1 MATYDYKG
9 TKITGT
15 STTAS
20 KFPGSG
26 VKNAHVGDKYLNK
39 STGHVYKCTE
49 GGGSSSAKWKYT
61 KTVVVK
67 EPNTAVKSLGAPAR
81 SDPYVMKAGWSV
93 PKKLTE
99 KTNGRRASHI
109 QATWTIGSLKKV
121 DSGSSAKKESSLNLN
136 NFTASNGKTY
146 NRASFY
152 PRAKRKLSAVSVTVV
167 PTNDKGTGT
176 SPVTASRSFGAPK
189 KPSFAN
195 WVFDYEN
202 GGKISCKI
210 TTDAGKGYNERYD
223 TRYIMTITDTL
234 QNKTWNQHNTNSTAT
249 EITPYYDV
257 SNYQQLSYDD
267 YVKVTL
273 KAWARGFAGDS
284 DTVSTTYYVSYPK
297 DATIKNVDVS
307 STDQTGK
314 CTVFISTNN
323 TTQHPVDQVRL
334 EYLANC
340 EYSDASL
347 IPGDAAWTSS
357 DIVDNAACTALTIPV
372 TNLIP
377 DRGKYTWVRV
387 KSWHAAEAV
396 LHRYSAPWRVTQL
409 ETPAATAA
417 DDDITILDTEA
428 GTDGESV
435 IVHLGWNK
443 DGTDDSTGTEL
454 SWSDAEDAWR
464 STDEPDTYEFTW
476 SDGSVTV
483 DNVTYHDSAT
493 ITIKGLEESTVYY
506 IKARRYLEGDE
517 TTYSDYS
524 NPVTQLTSETPDSV
538 VASCASYVPSD
549 GSLAVSWT
557 FSSDSLQTAWQ
568 IVDTNGTV
576 IADGQSSLGATQIS
590 AERIA
595 QFATNNSL
603 TFTVQVS
610 TGSGYVV
617 SEEHTVTI
625 VDPPTLEV
633 TDTSLIEETVEINP
647 RTFTGD
653 LVSFTTEAEEIAT
666 QLTIPLT
673 PIQDLHGYD
682 SPWVGGAGKNKLPC
696 PYFTSDGTISG
707 VTFTTQSDG
716 SVVANGTAT
725 ALITFVL
732 VSNSNLYGNGSYI
745 LNGCPSGGGASTY
758 SIRAYLTGDSA
769 DDYGSGVS
777 ITVTD
782 SVKINSI
789 RLLIRSGA
797 VLNNVKFYPM
807 IRLASETD
815 ATYAPYSNECP
826 ISGWDEVNVWN
837 TGKNL
842 VFKTISNANINAVGS
857 IIENNEFTMHV
868 APVKAGQSY
877 KVTTNGGQFFGGF
890 FESEPES
897 GSQTYD
903 SQRVVVS
910 SANVIV
916 APITGYVAFRS
927 DASFTETQFEFGTTA
942 TTYEP
947 YNGTT
952 YPVNLSDT
960 AGTVYGGTLDVVSG
974 ELTVTDANIASYN
987 GETLP
992 STWISDRDVYAS
1004 GTTPTIGAQV
1014 VYKLATPQT
1023 YQLTPTQIM
1032 TLIGDNNVWSD
1043 AGSLTLK
1050 IAEGYGTQLTLQDM
1064 PMTVTVQTNAPCDL
1078 TQIISAQGAVG
1089 QFPEGV
1095 RRQTLNDTVYSDV
1108 LSPEWTES
1116 NGVFS
1121 TTLSYPAGLDF
1132 WNLAGYT
1139 YTLTATDQVTG
1150 LQSEQV
1156 SFPFVVDW
1164 TNPAV
1169 SPVLITYTATSD
1181 TAVNDEETYY
1191 EKVGDNY
1198 LEVDPVGT
1206 ENPAAL
1212 GWYTQTI
1219 TAFVTL
1225 TPQDYTDDDGFHH
1238 QSVEIALTPP
1248 TGSTSTDLY
1257 DIYRLTGDGAY
1268 LIGEGFPLTFTT
1280 TDEYAPFGDNLT
1292 HHYRFA
1298 IRTVEGDVAFA
1309 DIEYTADGSVMRF
1322 DWAGG
1327 SLELPYNISIGDSYS
1342 KDVEIREHLNGTNDA
1357 YWRKNITRKGSL
1369 SSDVIRLDQ
1378 QDEIMSA
1385 RALAHYAGAVFVR
1398 TPDGSAYEADVQVSD
1413 LSTDGGPLTQ
1423 IAVDATEIG
1432 LTQEFQLPIPT
1443 SGA

>member
-15 STTAS
+15 STNAS

-26 VKNAHVGDKYLNK
+26 VKNAHVGDTYLNK

-67 EPNTAVKSLGAPAR
+67 KPDTAVQSLSAPAR
-81 SDPYVMKAGWSV
+81 SDPYVMKSTWVV

-121 DSGSSAKKESSLNLN
+121 DSGSSAKKESSLNLGG
-136 NFTASNGKTY
+136 FTASNGNKY
-146 NRASFY
+146 NRKSFY
-152 PRAKRKLSAVSVTVV
+152 PNAKRKLTAVSVTVV
-167 PTNDKGTGT
+167 PTNEKGTGT

-189 KPSFAN
+189 KPTFAN

-210 TTDAGKGYNERYD
+210 TTDAGKGYYERYD

-234 QNKTWNQHNTNSTAT
+234 QNKTWNQHDTKSTAT
-249 EITPYYDV
+249 EITPLYDV

-297 DATIKNVDVS
+297 DATIKDVDVS

-340 EYSDASL
+340 EYPDASL

-387 KSWHAAEAV
+387 KSWHAAETV
-396 LHRYSAPWRVTQL
+396 LHRYSVPWRVTQL

-428 GTDGESV
+428 GADGESV
-435 IVHLGWNK
+435 IVHLGWDP
-443 DGTDDSTGTEL
+443 DGTDDATGTEL
-454 SWSDAEDAWR
+454 SWSEYEDAWR
-464 STDEPDTYEFTW
+464 STDDPETYEFTW
-476 SDGSVTV
+476 EDTSNGQPVPVTHEG
-483 DNVTYHDSAT
+483 VTYRHSAT

-517 TTYSDYS
+517 TTYSNYS
-524 NPVTQLTSETPDSV
+524 NPATQLTSETPDSV

-595 QFATNNSL
+595 HFATNNSL

-625 VDPPTLEV
+625 VDPPTLEIA
-633 TDTSLIEETVEINP
+633 DTSLVEETVEINP
-647 RTFTGD
+647 RSWTGD
-653 LVSFTTEAEEIAT
+653 LVSFTTEAEEIET
-666 QLTIPLT
+666 QLTIPLA
-673 PIQDLHGYD
+673 PIQD
-682 SPWVGGAGKNKLPC
+682 
-696 PYFTSDGTISG
+696 T
-707 VTFTTQSDG
+707 
-716 SVVANGTAT
+716 
-725 ALITFVL
+725 
-732 VSNSNLYGNGSYI
+732 
-745 LNGCPSGGGASTY
+745 SGGDPSPTH
-758 SIRAYLTGDSA
+758 I
-769 DDYGSGVS
+769 
-777 ITVTD
+777 
-782 SVKINSI
+782 
-789 RLLIRSGA
+789 
-797 VLNNVKFYPM
+797 
-807 IRLASETD
+807 
-815 ATYAPYSNECP
+815 CP
-826 ISGWDEVNVWN
+826 ISGWDGVNTYVRGINQWDEEWESGDIDGTTGQPVAGATVWR
-837 TGKNL
+837 
-842 VFKTISNANINAVGS
+842 
-857 IIENNEFTMHV
+857 
-868 APVKAGQSY
+868 
-877 KVTTNGGQFFGGF
+877 TTNYIAVMPATAYHAVSPTASNKPLRPRFYDANKSYIGYT
-890 FESEPES
+890 PKS
-897 GSQTYD
+897 GATNTD
-903 SQRVVVS
+903 STFVTPDNCRYMKFAPLNTNIPNHDVS
-910 SANVIV
+910 INYPA
-916 APITGYVAFRS
+916 
-927 DASFTETQFEFGTTA
+927 TETA
-942 TTYEP
+942 YHA
-947 YNGTT
+947 YNGTS

-1004 GTTPTIGAQV
+1004 GTTPTTGAQV
-1014 VYKLATPQT
+1014 VYKLATPLT

-1032 TLIGDNNVWSD
+1032 TLIGQNHVWSD
-1043 AGSLTLK
+1043 AGNLALK

-1095 RRQTLNDTVYSDV
+1095 RRQTLNDTIYSDV

-1198 LEVDPVGT
+1198 LEVEPVGT

-1219 TAFVTL
+1219 TAYVTL

-1268 LIGEGFPLTFTT
+1268 LVGQGFPLTYTT
-1280 TDEYAPFGDNLT
+1280 TDEYAPFGDDLT

-1298 IRTVEGDVAFA
+1298 IRTVNGDVAFA
-1309 DIEYTADGSVMRF
+1309 DIEYTADGAVMRF
-1322 DWAGG
+1322 DWSGG
-1327 SLELPYNISIGDSYS
+1327 SLELPYNISIGDKYA
-1342 KDVEIREHLNGTNDA
+1342 KDVEIRAHLNGTNDA
-1357 YWRKNITRKGSL
+1357 YWRKNITRTGSL

-1378 QDEIMSA
+1378 QDKIMSA

-1443 SGA
+1443 SEA

>member
-15 STTAS
+15 STNAS

-26 VKNAHVGDKYLNK
+26 VKDAHVGDTYLNK

-67 EPNTAVKSLGAPAR
+67 QPDTAVKSLSAPAR
-81 SDPYVMKAGWSV
+81 SDPYVMKSTWVV

-121 DSGSSAKKESSLNLN
+121 DSGSSAKKESSLNLGG
-136 NFTASNGKTY
+136 FTASNGKKY
-146 NRASFY
+146 NRKSFY
-152 PRAKRKLSAVSVTVV
+152 PNTTRKLSAVSVTVV

-176 SPVTASRSFGAPK
+176 SPVTVSRSFGAPK
-189 KPSFAN
+189 KPTFAN

-202 GGKISCKI
+202 GGRISCKI

-234 QNKTWNQHNTNSTAT
+234 QNKTWNQHDTKSTAT
-249 EITPYYDV
+249 EITPLYDV

-284 DTVSTTYYVSYPK
+284 ETVSTTYYVSYPK
-297 DATIKNVDVS
+297 DATIKDVDVS

-340 EYSDASL
+340 EYPDASL

-396 LHRYSAPWRVTQL
+396 LHRYSVPWRVTQL

-428 GTDGESV
+428 GADGESV
-435 IVHLGWNK
+435 IVHLGWDP
-443 DGTDDSTGTEL
+443 DGTDDATGTEL
-454 SWSDAEDAWR
+454 SWSEYEDAWR
-464 STDEPDTYEFTW
+464 STDDPETYEFTW
-476 SDGSVTV
+476 EDTSNGQPVPVTHEG
-483 DNVTYHDSAT
+483 VTYRHSAT

-524 NPVTQLTSETPDSV
+524 NPATQLTSETPDSV

-595 QFATNNSL
+595 HFATNNSL

-625 VDPPTLEV
+625 VDPPTLEI
-633 TDTSLIEETVEINP
+633 TDTSLVEEEIEINP
-647 RTFTGD
+647 RSWTGD

-666 QLTIPLT
+666 QLTIPLA
-673 PIQDLHGYD
+673 PIQD
-682 SPWVGGAGKNKLPC
+682 
-696 PYFTSDGTISG
+696 T
-707 VTFTTQSDG
+707 
-716 SVVANGTAT
+716 
-725 ALITFVL
+725 
-732 VSNSNLYGNGSYI
+732 
-745 LNGCPSGGGASTY
+745 SGGDPSPTN
-758 SIRAYLTGDSA
+758 I
-769 DDYGSGVS
+769 
-777 ITVTD
+777 
-782 SVKINSI
+782 
-789 RLLIRSGA
+789 
-797 VLNNVKFYPM
+797 
-807 IRLASETD
+807 
-815 ATYAPYSNECP
+815 CP
-826 ISGWDEVNVWN
+826 ISGWDGVNV
-837 TGKNL
+837 
-842 VFKTISNANINAVGS
+842 
-857 IIENNEFTMHV
+857 
-868 APVKAGQSY
+868 Y
-877 KVTTNGGQFFGGF
+877 
-890 FESEPES
+890 
-897 GSQTYD
+897 
-903 SQRVVVS
+903 VS
-910 SANVIV
+910 
-916 APITGYVAFRS
+916 PDT
-927 DASFTETQFEFGTTA
+927 TTA
-942 TTYEP
+942 SA
-947 YNGTT
+947 TT
-952 YPVNLSDT
+952 YPVNLFDT

-974 ELTVTDANIASYN
+974 ELTVTHAYWTDEGTAGWGRNSDGSFYKYYSVTSPLSVQEADGCACNYAPYAISFAGMNVFARANGLISLGRSWGSIYADVAS
-987 GETLP
+987 LQAQFA
-992 STWISDRDVYAS
+992 ST
-1004 GTTPTIGAQV
+1004 PLQV

-1032 TLIGDNNVWSD
+1032 TLVWDNNVWSD
-1043 AGSLTLK
+1043 ADSLTLK

-1095 RRQTLNDTVYSDV
+1095 RRQTLNDTIYSDV

-1198 LEVDPVGT
+1198 LEVEPVGT

-1268 LIGEGFPLTFTT
+1268 LIGQGFPLTFTT
-1280 TDEYAPFGDNLT
+1280 TDEYAPFGDDLT

-1309 DIEYTADGSVMRF
+1309 DIEYTADGAVMRF
-1322 DWAGG
+1322 DWSGG

-1342 KDVEIREHLNGTNDA
+1342 KDVEIRAHLNGTNDA
-1357 YWRKNITRKGSL
+1357 YWRKNITRTGSL

-1443 SGA
+1443 SEA

>member
-67 EPNTAVKSLGAPAR
+67 KPETAVQSLSAPAR
-81 SDPYVMKAGWSV
+81 SDPYVMKSTWVV

-121 DSGSSAKKESSLNLN
+121 DQGSSAKKESSLNLGG
-136 NFTASNGKTY
+136 FIASSGKKY

-152 PRAKRKLSAVSVTVV
+152 PNTKRKLSAVSVTVV
-167 PTNDKGTGT
+167 PTNEKGTGT

-189 KPSFAN
+189 KPTFGN

-234 QNKTWNQHNTNSTAT
+234 QNKTWNQHNSNTTAT
-249 EITPYYDV
+249 EVTPSYDV

-284 DTVSTTYYVSYPK
+284 DTVQTTYYVSYPK

-340 EYSDASL
+340 EYPDASL

-428 GTDGESV
+428 GADGESV

-464 STDEPDTYEFTW
+464 STDEPETYEFTW
-476 SDGSVTV
+476 SDGSVTSGG
-483 DNVTYHDSAT
+483 VTYHDSAT

-576 IADGQSSLGATQIS
+576 IADGQNSLGATQIS

-595 QFATNNSL
+595 HFATNNSL

-625 VDPPTLEV
+625 VDPPTLEI
-633 TDTSLIEETVEINP
+633 TDTSLVDETVEINP
-647 RTFTGD
+647 RTFTDD
-653 LVSFTTEAEEIAT
+653 LISFETDAEEIVT
-666 QLTIPLT
+666 ELTIPLA
-673 PIQDLHGYD
+673 PIQD
-682 SPWVGGAGKNKLPC
+682 
-696 PYFTSDGTISG
+696 T
-707 VTFTTQSDG
+707 
-716 SVVANGTAT
+716 
-725 ALITFVL
+725 
-732 VSNSNLYGNGSYI
+732 
-745 LNGCPSGGGASTY
+745 SGGDPSPTN
-758 SIRAYLTGDSA
+758 I
-769 DDYGSGVS
+769 
-777 ITVTD
+777 
-782 SVKINSI
+782 
-789 RLLIRSGA
+789 
-797 VLNNVKFYPM
+797 
-807 IRLASETD
+807 
-815 ATYAPYSNECP
+815 CP
-826 ISGWDEVNVWN
+826 ISGWDEVNTYVD
-837 TGKNL
+837 GKNRL
-842 VFKTISNANINAVGS
+842 PFPYSETSKTASGITFTVGSDGSVNVSGTSTAVVSLALASNAPNNYAGMIITGSPSGSSAADAAIAV
-857 IIENNEFTMHV
+857 
-868 APVKAGQSY
+868 QY
-877 KVTTNGGQFFGGF
+877 WNGGSF
-890 FESEPES
+890 
-897 GSQTYD
+897 
-903 SQRVVVS
+903 S
-910 SANVIV
+910 SAEFETGNGLTLIASDTVNILVRV
-916 APITGYVAFRS
+916 ASGVTVNKTFYPMIRASGT
-927 DASFTETQFEFGTTA
+927 DA
-942 TTYEP
+942 TYEP

-974 ELTVTDANIASYN
+974 ELTVNRQYIDMGSLVWSAGYTGFFTVNVGWTGNFVCEIYPQVPYVSSTSQVDKTITWNSGSHALIAADSAY
-987 GETLP
+987 T
-992 STWISDRDVYAS
+992 TAS
-1004 GTTPTIGAQV
+1004 AFKSSVSGRGLVTT
-1014 VYKLATPQT
+1014 LATPLT

-1043 AGSLTLK
+1043 AGSMTLK
-1050 IAEGYGTQLTLQDM
+1050 IAEGYGTQQTLKSM
-1064 PMTVTVQTNAPCDL
+1064 PMTVTVETNAPCNL

-1095 RRQTLNDTVYSDV
+1095 RRQTLNDTIYSDV

-1257 DIYRLTGDGAY
+1257 DIYRLTGDGSY
-1268 LIGEGFPLTFTT
+1268 LIGEGFPLTHTV
-1280 TDEYAPFGDNLT
+1280 TDEYAPFGDDLT

-1298 IRTVEGDVAFA
+1298 IRTIEGDVAFA
-1309 DIEYTADGSVMRF
+1309 DIEYTADGAVMRF
-1322 DWAGG
+1322 DWQGG
-1327 SLELPYNISIGDSYS
+1327 SLELPYNISIGDKYA
-1342 KDVEIREHLNGTNDA
+1342 KDVEIRAHLNGTNDA
-1357 YWRKNITRKGSL
+1357 YWRKNITRTGSL

-1443 SGA
+1443 SEA

>member
-9 TKITGT
+9 TGISGT
-15 STTAS
+15 KSGEHTAP
-20 KFPGSG
+20 KSG
-26 VKNAHVGDKYLNK
+26 VSNAKINQTYLNK
-39 STGHVYKCTE
+39 SEGHVYKCTVA
-49 GGGSSSAKWKYT
+49 GGPSKAKWKYT

-67 EPNTAVKSLGAPAR
+67 KPNTAVKSLGAPAR

-152 PRAKRKLSAVSVTVV
+152 PRAKRKLNAVSVTVV
-167 PTNDKGTGT
+167 PTNDKGKGT
-176 SPVTASRSFGAPK
+176 SPVTASRSFKAPK
-189 KPSFAN
+189 QPSFGS
-195 WVFDYEN
+195 WLFDYEN
-202 GGKISCKI
+202 GGRISCKI

-249 EITPYYDV
+249 EVTPTYDV
-257 SNYQQLSYDD
+257 SDYQQLSYDD
-267 YVKVTL
+267 YVQVTL

-340 EYSDASL
+340 EYADASL
-347 IPGDAAWTSS
+347 IPGDAVWTSS

-396 LHRYSAPWRVTQL
+396 LHRYSVPWRVTQL

-428 GTDGESV
+428 GADGESV

-517 TTYSDYS
+517 MTYSDYS

-595 QFATNNSL
+595 HFATNNSL

-617 SEEHTVTI
+617 SEAHTVTI
-625 VDPPTLEV
+625 VDPPTLEI
-633 TDTSLIEETVEINP
+633 TDTSLVEETVEINP

-666 QLTIPLT
+666 QLTIPLA
-673 PIQDLHGYD
+673 PIQD
-682 SPWVGGAGKNKLPC
+682 
-696 PYFTSDGTISG
+696 T
-707 VTFTTQSDG
+707 
-716 SVVANGTAT
+716 
-725 ALITFVL
+725 
-732 VSNSNLYGNGSYI
+732 
-745 LNGCPSGGGASTY
+745 SGGDPSPTN
-758 SIRAYLTGDSA
+758 I
-769 DDYGSGVS
+769 
-777 ITVTD
+777 
-782 SVKINSI
+782 
-789 RLLIRSGA
+789 
-797 VLNNVKFYPM
+797 
-807 IRLASETD
+807 
-815 ATYAPYSNECP
+815 CP
-826 ISGWDEVNVWN
+826 ISGWDEVEA
-837 TGKNL
+837 TRAGKNL
-842 VFKTISNANINAVGS
+842 LKWYAEDTTATQAGVTGTVQADGGVELTGTTSSSWWWGFGDSPVFTLKAGTYTLSQVGTDEGNINSFLVNHTINTAITSVNGSSKHATFTISSDTVVHAYNVVRSN
-857 IIENNEFTMHV
+857 T
-868 APVKAGQSY
+868 
-877 KVTTNGGQFFGGF
+877 TTNCTIYVWL
-890 FESEPES
+890 EK
-897 GSQTYD
+897 GS
-903 SQRVVVS
+903 
-910 SANVIV
+910 
-916 APITGYVAFRS
+916 
-927 DASFTETQFEFGTTA
+927 TA

-947 YNGTT
+947 YQGTI

-1043 AGSLTLK
+1043 AGNLTLK

-1064 PMTVTVQTNAPCDL
+1064 PMTVTVQTNAPCNL

-1089 QFPEGV
+1089 QFPEGI
-1095 RRQTLNDTVYSDV
+1095 RRQTADDTIYSDV
-1108 LSPEWTES
+1108 ISPEWTES
-1116 NGVFS
+1116 EGVFS
-1121 TTLSYPAGLDF
+1121 TTLSFPAGLDF
-1132 WNLAGYT
+1132 WNLDSYT
-1139 YTLTATDQVTG
+1139 LNLTATNQTTG
-1150 LQSEQV
+1150 MQSEPISL
-1156 SFPFVVDW
+1156 SFMVNW

-1198 LEVDPVGT
+1198 LEVEPEGDEDPS
-1206 ENPAAL
+1206 AL

-1219 TAFVTL
+1219 TSFVTL

-1248 TGSTSTDLY
+1248 TGSTSSDLY
-1257 DIYRLTGDGAY
+1257 DIYRLTGDGSY

-1280 TDEYAPFGDNLT
+1280 TDEYAPFGDDLT

-1342 KDVEIREHLNGTNDA
+1342 KDVEIREHLNGSNDA

-1432 LTQEFQLPIPT
+1432 LTQEFELPIPT

>member
-15 STTAS
+15 STNAS

-26 VKNAHVGDKYLNK
+26 VKNAHVGDTYLNK

-49 GGGSSSAKWKYT
+49 GGGSSKAKWKYT

-67 EPNTAVKSLGAPAR
+67 KPDTAVKSLSAPAR
-81 SDPYVMKAGWSV
+81 SDPYVMKSTWVV

-176 SPVTASRSFGAPK
+176 SPVTASRSFKAPK
-189 KPSFAN
+189 KPSFGS
-195 WVFDYEN
+195 WLFDYEN
-202 GGKISCKI
+202 GGRISCKI
-210 TTDAGKGYNERYD
+210 TTDAGKGYLERYD

-249 EITPYYDV
+249 EVTPSYDV
-257 SNYQQLSYDD
+257 SDYQQLSYDD
-267 YVKVTL
+267 YVQVTL
-273 KAWARGFAGDS
+273 KTWARGFAGDS
-284 DTVSTTYYVSYPK
+284 EIVSTTYYVSYPK
-297 DATIKNVDVS
+297 DATIKDVDVS

-340 EYSDASL
+340 EYPDASL

-396 LHRYSAPWRVTQL
+396 LHRYSVPWRVTQL

-428 GTDGESV
+428 GADGKSV

-443 DGTDDSTGTEL
+443 DGQDDSTGTEL

-464 STDEPDTYEFTW
+464 STDDPETYEFTW
-476 SDGSVTV
+476 SDGAVTV

-517 TTYSDYS
+517 MTYSDYS
-524 NPVTQLTSETPDSV
+524 NPATQLTSETPDSV

-595 QFATNNSL
+595 HFATNNSL

-625 VDPPTLEV
+625 VDPPVCSITS
-633 TDTSLIEETVEINP
+633 TSL
-647 RTFTGD
+647 
-653 LVSFTTEAEEIAT
+653 VSE
-666 QLTIPLT
+666 
-673 PIQDLHGYD
+673 
-682 SPWVGGAGKNKLPC
+682 
-696 PYFTSDGTISG
+696 SG
-707 VTFTTQSDG
+707 V
-716 SVVANGTAT
+716 
-725 ALITFVL
+725 
-732 VSNSNLYGNGSYI
+732 
-745 LNGCPSGGGASTY
+745 P
-758 SIRAYLTGDSA
+758 
-769 DDYGSGVS
+769 
-777 ITVTD
+777 
-782 SVKINSI
+782 
-789 RLLIRSGA
+789 
-797 VLNNVKFYPM
+797 
-807 IRLASETD
+807 
-815 ATYAPYSNECP
+815 
-826 ISGWDEVNVWN
+826 
-837 TGKNL
+837 
-842 VFKTISNANINAVGS
+842 
-857 IIENNEFTMHV
+857 
-868 APVKAGQSY
+868 
-877 KVTTNGGQFFGGF
+877 
-890 FESEPES
+890 
-897 GSQTYD
+897 
-903 SQRVVVS
+903 
-910 SANVIV
+910 
-916 APITGYVAFRS
+916 
-927 DASFTETQFEFGTTA
+927 
-942 TTYEP
+942 
-947 YNGTT
+947 
-952 YPVNLSDT
+952 
-960 AGTVYGGTLDVVSG
+960 
-974 ELTVTDANIASYN
+974 
-987 GETLP
+987 
-992 STWISDRDVYAS
+992 
-1004 GTTPTIGAQV
+1004 
-1014 VYKLATPQT
+1014 
-1023 YQLTPTQIM
+1023 
-1032 TLIGDNNVWSD
+1032 
-1043 AGSLTLK
+1043 TLK
-1050 IAEGYGTQLTLQDM
+1050 SM
-1064 PMTVTVQTNAPCDL
+1064 PMTVNVEANTPCNL
-1078 TQIISAQGAVG
+1078 LAIISAQGAVG
-1089 QFPEGV
+1089 QFPDGV
-1095 RRQTLNDTVYSDV
+1095 RRQTANDTIYSDIIY
-1108 LSPEWTES
+1108 PEWVES
-1116 NGVFS
+1116 NDTF
-1121 TTLSYPAGLDF
+1121 TATLSFPAGLDF
-1132 WNLAGYT
+1132 WNLDS
-1139 YTLTATDQVTG
+1139 YTLSLTAEDQASG
-1150 LQSEQV
+1150 LQSETILL
-1156 SFPFVVDW
+1156 PFTVNW

-1169 SPVLITYTATSD
+1169 SPVLISYTATSD
-1181 TAVNDEETYY
+1181 TEVNDEETYY

-1198 LEVDPVGT
+1198 LEVEPEGDEDPS
-1206 ENPAAL
+1206 AL

-1219 TAFVTL
+1219 TSFVTL

-1257 DIYRLTGDGAY
+1257 DIYRLTGDGSY
-1268 LIGEGFPLTFTT
+1268 LIGEGFPLTHTV
-1280 TDEYAPFGDNLT
+1280 TDEYAPFGDDLT

-1309 DIEYTADGSVMRF
+1309 DIEYTADGAVMRF
-1322 DWAGG
+1322 DWQGG

-1342 KDVEIREHLNGTNDA
+1342 KDVEIRAHLNGTNDA
-1357 YWRKNITRKGSL
+1357 YWRKNITRTGSL

-1443 SGA
+1443 SEA